1 MKVLWA
7 FVKKDVSLA
16 LSYRLSFLLQ
26 FLGMFLAIA
35 TFYFL
40 SKVIGGA
47 MSGPLDA
54 YGGDYFSFVLLG
66 LALSTY
72 MTLGLQTFSGAIRE
86 GQMMGTLEI
95 MLLSPTKLN
104 VILLSSAVW
113 DYFFDSIKVFLLLIC
128 GIIVF
133 GVSFAQAN
141 VLAAAVI
148 LMFSIASFASIG
160 MISAAFTIVLKK
172 GDPIAWA
179 MAGLS
184 TLLSGVFYP
193 VTVLPQWL
201 QSFSSVLPLTYALN
215 AMRHAML
222 QGFSFYELRGDI
234 LPLIGFSILLL
245 PLALFS
251 FKQAVKRAKIE
262 GSLVHY

>member
-1 MKVLWA
+1 MRVLWA
-7 FVKKDVSLA
+7 FIKKDISIA

-40 SKVIGGA
+40 SKVIGGTLLG
-47 MSGPLDA
+47 SLNA

-66 LALSTY
+66 LALSIY
-72 MTLGLQTFSGAIRE
+72 MTLGLQTFSSAIRE
-86 GQMMGTLEI
+86 GQMTGTLEI

-113 DYFFDSIKVFLLLIC
+113 AYVFDSLKVFILLVL
-128 GIIVF
+128 GTTVF
-133 GVSFAQAN
+133 GVSFANSN
-141 VLAAAVI
+141 VMAAIVI
-148 LMFSIASFASIG
+148 LMLSIACFASIG
-160 MISAAFTIVLKK
+160 MISAALTIVLKK
-172 GDPIAWA
+172 GDPISWA

-193 VTVLPQWL
+193 VAVLPHWL

-215 AMRHAML
+215 AIRHAVL
-222 QGFSFYELRGDI
+222 QGFSFYELRYDI
-234 LPLIGFSILLL
+234 LALVGFSVALL

>member
-1 MKVLWA
+1 VKVLWA

-26 FLGMFLAIA
+26 FLGMFLVVA

-47 MSGPLDA
+47 MSDPLDE

-72 MTLGLQTFSGAIRE
+72 MTLGLQTFSTAIRE
-86 GQMMGTLEI
+86 GQIMGTLEI

-113 DYFFDSIKVFLLLIC
+113 AYAFDSLKVFLLLIL
-128 GIIVF
+128 GTTVF
-133 GVSFAQAN
+133 GVSFAQSN
-141 VLAAAVI
+141 VLAALVI
-148 LMFSIASFASIG
+148 LVFSIACFASVGI
-160 MISAAFTIVLKK
+160 ISAAFTIVLKK
-172 GDPIAWA
+172 GDPISWA

-193 VTVLPQWL
+193 VTVLPEWL
-201 QSFSSVLPLTYALN
+201 KGFSSVLPLTYALN
-215 AMRHAML
+215 AMRHAVL
-222 QGFSFYELRGDI
+222 QGFSFYELRYDI
-234 LPLIGFSILLL
+234 LILIGFSLVLL
-245 PLALFS
+245 PLALFG
-251 FKQAVKRAKIE
+251 FRQAVKRAKIE